1 MDGVWG
7 VQELNK
13 GALLKTNETGLKKVQ
28 THGL

>member
-7 VQELNK
+7 VQELNN
-13 GALLKTNETGLKKVQ
+13 GAVIKTNEIGLKEVQ